1 MEAQSRESMLNFYN
15 HTIRINNDIYVKIS
29 YSLNIYNN
37 YMFEFLIINP
47 KLFSAKVNQL
57 CFSSILLWYKSKTF
71 LL

>member
-1 MEAQSRESMLNFYN
+1 M
-15 HTIRINNDIYVKIS
+15 DIYVKIS